1 MAGRLFESVDKTG
14 CFEGLIVSP
23 EPKDCRNWWNSISM
37 NAPIVQSTEGV
48 TLAGGAH
55 FSRELLAF
63 ALGFAPFAVAAD
75 SGADRLLRLGCEP
88 RAVIGDLDSIS
99 PGARARLEGRLFP
112 IAEQITTDF
121 DKALRSISA
130 PFVLGLGFMG
140 GRLDHELAALSSLAR
155 HAHQRC
161 LLLGPRDLAFLAPP
175 EMTLRLRPGS
185 RLSLFPL
192 GPVTGESEGLRWPL
206 QGLDFAPMG
215 MIGTSNE
222 VSAPE
227 VRLRFDRAG
236 MIVILP
242 RLALAAA
249 LDGLLTTGARAG

>member
-1 MAGRLFESVDKTG
+1 
-14 CFEGLIVSP
+14 
-23 EPKDCRNWWNSISM
+23 M
-37 NAPIVQSTEGV
+37 NTPIVQSTEGV
-48 TLAGGAH
+48 TLAGGAS

-63 ALGFAPFAVAAD
+63 ALGFAPFAAAAD

-99 PGARARLEGRLFP
+99 PRARARLEGRLFP

-121 DKALRSISA
+121 DKALRSIAA
-130 PFVLGLGFMG
+130 PFVLGLGFLG
-140 GRLDHELAALSSLAR
+140 GRLDHELAALNSLGQHPDR
-155 HAHQRC
+155 IC
-161 LLLGPRDLAFLAPP
+161 LLLGARDLAFLAPP
-175 EMTLRLRPGS
+175 EITLRLRPGS

-192 GPVTGESEGLRWPL
+192 GPVRGESQGLRWPI

-222 VSAPE
+222 VTAPE

-242 RLALAAA
+242 RSAMARA
-249 LDGLLTTGARAG
+249 LDGLLPTGVRGR